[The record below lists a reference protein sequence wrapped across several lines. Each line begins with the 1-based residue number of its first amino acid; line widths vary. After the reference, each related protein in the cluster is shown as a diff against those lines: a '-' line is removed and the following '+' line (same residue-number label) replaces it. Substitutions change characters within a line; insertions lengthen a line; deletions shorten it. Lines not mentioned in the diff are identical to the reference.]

1 MECFVISARSG
12 VSGHLFLSLL
22 EKLAQYAHLF
32 HFILFTQKFIKQFV
46 SKLNT
51 YASIAIV

>member
-46 SKLNT
+46 SKFNT